1 MANILDPVR
10 NFAIVTLSSGYN
22 DVATSV
28 VLVGGDGAKLPAPST
43 DGSFN
48 MVWWNATDYA
58 NPSDDPNKEIVR
70 VTARSTDT
78 LTITRAQEGTS
89 ATTKNTAG
97 KTYKMILAYTKEQRD
112 KFETWALNEHNP
124 DGTHK
129 LAAITSAMQTWD
141 GWVALGAC
149 TYETADAP
157 TFQFSIASDVTGLL
171 APGMRIKL
179 TQTTAKYFIV
189 TAVGAFTG
197 GKTII
202 TVYGGTD
209 YTLANAA
216 ITTPYFSA
224 LKAPLGFPLNP
235 LKWTVEAVTAGGI
248 QVSPAA
254 STWYNKGGSLVVP
267 IGAWKLSYAATI
279 FAYGQ
284 VVTGNSQITAYST
297 LSKSASTE
305 DDSSFTCNID
315 GVCYMAAFGQL
326 LRSAVSAEKAVLL
339 ASKTTYYANCLV
351 VQSSTQQVGLSP
363 TSTIIRAICA
373 YL

>member
-1 MANILDPVR
+1 MPEATDKFKKVAPNTGWQIGGSGVDASVTTIPLVSATSLPTGTGIILTIDRVD
-10 NFAIVTLSSGYN
+10 SSG
-22 DVATSV
+22 AQTPTKMERV
-28 VLVGGDGAKLPAPST
+28 VGVISGVNLISCVRGIGGTAQAHSAGA
-43 DGSFN
+43 
-48 MVWWNATDYA
+48 VV
-58 NPSDDPNKEIVR
+58 EIVIDS
-70 VTARSTDT
+70 VLWND
-78 LTITRAQEGTS
+78 LMDG
-89 ATTKNTAG
+89 
-97 KTYKMILAYTKEQRD
+97 ILV
-112 KFETWALNEHNP
+112 EHNQ

-171 APGMRIKL
+171 SPGMRIKL

-209 YTLANAA
+209 YTLVNAS
-216 ITTPYFSA
+216 ITLPYFSSV
-224 LKAPLGFPLNP
+224 KAPFGFPLNP

-248 QVSPAA
+248 QVSPSAG
-254 STWYNKGGSLVVP
+254 TWYNKGGSLVVP
-267 IGAWKLSYAATI
+267 IGSWKLSYAATI

-339 ASKTTYYANCLV
+339 ASKTTYYANV
-351 VQSSTQQVGLSP
+351 SIVQASTQQVGLAP
-363 TSTIIRAICA
+363 TSTIIRAVCA